1 VGGPQGGARLRNM
14 NLRCV
19 FISSDLEKSEN
30 SVFVCPWKW
39 SNRSHVE
46 TAPPWAKTRWRVHGK
61 TWGFPQHAKTTTIRG
76 FCCRWALLL
85 VRLSRPRYA
94 AWRCILYTVAAAS
107 PRRRRHPLHAAAVES
122 PTPSGSLRSNPAP
135 QSNGRRCRHHAH
147 KTRAWPRRRQLPPA
161 AGHCGEV
168 VIAQL
173 RELESSLATPCP
185 DGQDRPRASIAF
197 CAAQQIGPS
206 NCDAQVNAP
215 ATIRTTLSTR
225 NSISNVGRSRS
236 SAQGYQVLSQGYSG
250 SLA

>member
-1 VGGPQGGARLRNM
+1 MLKPLHHGRRRDGVSMGKPGDFRNTLKRPPFEGFVVVG
-14 NLRCV
+14 RC
-19 FISSDLEKSEN
+19 
-30 SVFVCPWKW
+30 CW
-39 SNRSHVE
+39 S
-46 TAPPWAKTRWRVHGK
+46 G
-61 TWGFPQHAKTTTIRG
+61 
-76 FCCRWALLL
+76 C
-85 VRLSRPRYA
+85 RPRYA
-94 AWRCILYTVAAAS
+94 AWRCILYTVVAAS

-173 RELESSLATPCP
+173 RELVSSLATRCP
-185 DGQDRPRASIAF
+185 GGQDRPRPSVGF